1 MKALFDYVQ
10 ETARLHPERLA
21 LSDEKGEVTYSELD
35 SLSDSIASSLSEFI
49 HKGDVIGVYLPYGKE
64 IVVSALA
71 IIKAG
76 GVYLPLDPTYPKE
89 RLLYM
94 IHDSGAKAIL
104 STEDFCSRNPLDASL
119 PLFYIDRQKDGLPL
133 VETSDPSS
141 FDPALILYT
150 SGTTGKPKGV
160 VHTHTMMVSF
170 GNYRSDLGEGQ
181 ISSES
186 KVAVLT
192 GFTFIGTN
200 DFMFSTIKEGG
211 SLFFAPNEAKK
222 DLAALVGFIKEKGIT
237 HIFLPSS
244 LAALMVE
251 LYDTGSLHIFAAG
264 EKLRRFASLSKQTKV
279 YNAYGCTE
287 VCGVF
292 ATEVSGKEETMP
304 LGKLAKDTIA
314 YLADE
319 DGKEVQNG
327 EKGELWVS
335 NERMS
340 HGYLNL
346 EKLNGEKWVKRE
358 GKTFFRTG
366 DRVYLGG
373 DGNYYYVGRI
383 DNMVKLRGFRIETG
397 EVENQIEKAMNR
409 LGIAAKS
416 PTVVLK
422 NVNGIDR
429 LCCYYEA
436 EKPIDESKVK
446 EEIGKSLADY
456 MLPDLWVALVS
467 LPRNPNGKVSRSE
480 LPEPKM
486 TKGEDGEIRNEI
498 EAKLSSIVKE
508 AMRLPSIDLS
518 RSFVD
523 YGGDS
528 IQAMRISSLLREN
541 GILAKGSDL
550 LTSPSLREI
559 ADSSEINYLLF
570 WNEEERKEIEE
581 EFRRRGEAIEEVL
594 PFDQRQKNL
603 SLEMLL
609 HPDMADARK
618 VIVLQIDS
626 LISPESL
633 QKAIEI
639 ASINHKELRSTYIFK
654 NVSCSRLV
662 VSSKRI
668 KVRFM
673 GEASDDEVMQIYD
686 NLLNGNGEASS
697 LFDVV
702 LVHSSS
708 SSLIYL
714 SVHKLIYSRPLLRGT
729 VKDIMASLHGEYEKD
744 SSIAGWLEILSLDIP
759 EIKKI
764 DEQPAFL
771 SLPKKKAKWE
781 DVHFFAKGKK
791 TIYFVHTGNSGSD
804 AYYHFAERIKGK
816 YGFAVFEP
824 FNLYH
829 PKDATYGIKN
839 IASRYIATLKKYQP
853 QGPYI
858 LGGWCYGGVVAHEMA
873 HQLEKEGEEVE
884 LLIMFDSH
892 AVTEASLQKD
902 FAKANSSMNREYFLT
917 SPLFADIRAQG
928 MLEDMIR
935 NASHVYLD
943 LQSHI
948 PSLYEGKVL
957 YFKPDVIPSGIL
969 NKSKAY
975 WRSVLKLKAG
985 NFEHY
990 CEKDKLRI
998 VLTPDEH
1005 DLMMSDSTL
1014 DIALPAIE
1022 EELGD

>member
-1 MKALFDYVQ
+1 MKALFEYVQ
-10 ETARLHPERLA
+10 ETARLHPEKLA
-21 LSDEKGEVTYSELD
+21 LSDDGSELTYAQLD
-35 SLSDSIASSLSEFI
+35 SLSDAVASSLSKFV
-49 HKGDVIGVYLPYGKE
+49 HKGDVIGVYLPYGKG
-64 IVVSALA
+64 IVVSTLA
-71 IIKAG
+71 IIKVG
-76 GVYLPLDPTYPKE
+76 GVYLPLDPSYPKE

-94 IHDSGAKAIL
+94 IGDSGAKAIL
-104 STEDFCSRNPLDASL
+104 TTEDFYSQNPLGVSL
-119 PLFYIDRQKDGLPL
+119 PLFYIDQQKKGSSF
-133 VETSDPSS
+133 VGKSNPSS
-141 FDPALILYT
+141 FEPALILYT

-160 VHTHTMMVSF
+160 VHSHTMMVSF
-170 GNYRSDLGEGQ
+170 GNYRSDLGDGQ
-181 ISSES
+181 ISPKS

-200 DFMFSTIKEGG
+200 DFMFSTLKEGG

-222 DLAALVGFIKEKGIT
+222 DLAALVNFVKEKGIT

-264 EKLRRFASLSKQTKV
+264 EKLRRFTPLSKETKV

-287 VCGVF
+287 TCGIF

-304 LGKLAKDTIA
+304 LGKLAKDTTA
-314 YLADE
+314 LLVDE
-319 DGKEVQNG
+319 DGKEVRNG
-327 EKGELWVS
+327 EKGELWV
-335 NERMS
+335 NNARMS

-346 EKLNGEKWVKRE
+346 EKLNEEKWIKRD
-358 GKTFFRTG
+358 GKTFFKTG
-366 DRVYLGG
+366 DRVYLGD

-397 EVENQIEKAMNR
+397 EVENQVEKAINR

-436 EKPIDESKVK
+436 EKPFDENKVK
-446 EEIGKSLADY
+446 EEIRKALADY

-480 LPEPKM
+480 LPEPQM
-486 TKGEDGEIRNEI
+486 EKGEDGEIRNEI
-498 EAKLSSIVKE
+498 EAKLSSVVKE
-508 AMRLPSIDLS
+508 AMRLPSVDLS

-559 ADSSEINYLLF
+559 ANNSEVNYLLF
-570 WNEEERKEIEE
+570 WSEEERKEIEA
-581 EFRRRGEAIEEVL
+581 EFRRRGETIEEVL
-594 PFDQRQKNL
+594 PFDQRQRNL
-603 SLEMLL
+603 SLDMLL
-609 HPDMADARK
+609 HPDMTDVKK

-626 LISPESL
+626 LISQKSL

-639 ASINHKELRSTYIFK
+639 ASVHHKELRSTYVFK
-654 NVSCSRLV
+654 NVSASRLV
-662 VSSKRI
+662 ITSKRI
-668 KVRFM
+668 NVRFK
-673 GEASDDEVMQIYD
+673 GEASDEEVMQIYD
-686 NLLNGNGEASS
+686 NLLSESSEESS
-697 LFDVV
+697 LFDVT
-702 LVHSSS
+702 LIHSSS

-714 SVHKLIYSRPLLRGT
+714 SVHKLIYSRPLLRGAI
-729 VKDIMASLHGEYEKD
+729 KDIMASLHEDYEKD
-744 SSIAGWLEILSLDIP
+744 SSISGWLEILDLDIP
-759 EIKKI
+759 EIRKI
-764 DEQPAFL
+764 DEQPASI
-771 SLPKKKAKWE
+771 SLLKKKEKWE
-781 DVHFFAKGKK
+781 DVHFFARGEK

-804 AYYHFAERIKGK
+804 AYYHFAEKIKGK

-853 QGPYI
+853 KGPYI

-892 AVTEASLQKD
+892 AVTKASLQKD
-902 FAKANSSMNREYFLT
+902 FASANSSMNREYFLT

-928 MLEDMIR
+928 MLEDLIR

-943 LQSHI
+943 LKSHI

-975 WRSVLKLKAG
+975 WRGVLKLKAG

-990 CEKDKLRI
+990 CVKDKLRVI
-998 VLTPDEH
+998 LTPDEH
-1005 DLMMSDSTL
+1005 DLMMKDSTL
-1014 DIALPAIE
+1014 DIAIPAIE